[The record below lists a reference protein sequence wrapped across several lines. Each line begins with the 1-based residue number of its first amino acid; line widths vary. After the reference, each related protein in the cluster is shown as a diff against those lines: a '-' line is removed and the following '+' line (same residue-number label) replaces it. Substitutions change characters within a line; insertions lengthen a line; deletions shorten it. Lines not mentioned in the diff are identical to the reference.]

1 MSALREELLAKI
13 ARLNETQQRRVL
25 EFVRQI
31 ETIETPQPERHY
43 TALEL
48 MQMPYDERNRILA
61 ERVALAADEDFEVF
75 EANSDEDFDD
85 YVDN

>member
-1 MSALREELLAKI
+1 MSALREELLEKI

-31 ETIETPQPERHY
+31 ETIEMPQPERYY

-48 MQMPYDERNRILA
+48 MQMPYEERSQIVNA
-61 ERVALAADEDFEVF
+61 ALARSQDGDVELLDTFDE
-75 EANSDEDFDD
+75 ADFDD
-85 YVDN
+85 E